1 MLTAVDKGYTPAPR
15 SLTFGEYA
23 ASWLEIRSRHV
34 RPITANA
41 YRPYVNHAVRAF
53 GARRLADISRADDER
68 LAAALDTA
76 GRSRRTTG
84 MLLYVVRAIFAAA
97 LDDGCVTRNPA
108 TKVQPSGRAAAPRS
122 AFGAA
127 DLGTLRA
134 HAAMDRLHAYWLLT
148 LAGLRRSEVLG
159 LRWSDVDMTA
169 GPVTIARG
177 VVADRS
183 GRWGAE
189 TAPKTTRGA
198 RTLPVPA
205 DILAALRTLRDA
217 QAATFGLRQIRTG
230 WLAVDEAGEPH
241 RPEQY
246 SKLCARLCTA
256 VGVPLLRLHSARHTS
271 VSRILDADVQPRI
284 AAVWHGHDVITMSR
298 TYDHPDAD
306 QLGDA
311 GRALFAAP

>member
-169 GPVTIARG
+169 GPVTIRG
-177 VVADRS
+177 VVAGPVRPLGRRDSAEDHPGRPHSTGTRRHSGCAADAAGRPGGHVRS
-183 GRWGAE
+183 
-189 TAPKTTRGA
+189 
-198 RTLPVPA
+198 PA
-205 DILAALRTLRDA
+205 D
-217 QAATFGLRQIRTG
+217 
-230 WLAVDEAGEPH
+230 PH
-241 RPEQY
+241 R
-246 SKLCARLCTA
+246 LARR
-256 VGVPLLRLHSARHTS
+256 G
-271 VSRILDADVQPRI
+271 
-284 AAVWHGHDVITMSR
+284 
-298 TYDHPDAD
+298 
-306 QLGDA
+306 
-311 GRALFAAP
+311 